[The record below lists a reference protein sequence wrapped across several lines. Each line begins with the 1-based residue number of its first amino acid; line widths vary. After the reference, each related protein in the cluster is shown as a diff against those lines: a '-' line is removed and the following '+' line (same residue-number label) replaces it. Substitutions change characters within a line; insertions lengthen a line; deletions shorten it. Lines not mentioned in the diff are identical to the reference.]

1 MELMRCAVGWC
12 GSHPV
17 ILNGEGTAIDPTG
30 FPDLSLYLELSHFCG
45 SGSTTSHI
53 GWSYKLDI

>member
-30 FPDLSLYLELSHFCG
+30 FPDLSLYLDSSNGYPMVTKNDVLL
-45 SGSTTSHI
+45 I
-53 GWSYKLDI
+53 